1 MADKPSSL
9 PQKISAVLS
18 AAVLTGILS
27 FGAVG
32 SLINGGWHQD
42 ITKTLPLRT
51 ELLSLHHRITLSVGK
66 ESIGSVYVTNDR
78 MFRQHLSY
86 DTDAVTRSV
95 NAVNAYAV
103 KQNVPVYWMM
113 VPTAAGIYADT
124 LPEYSPRANEQTMLL
139 AAAAQCNEYITQIDV
154 YHWLYAM
161 RDAYIYYRTDE
172 RWTTFGAFCAYK
184 TAIRKLGFANIGYD
198 RFTIEHAVNEFYGSF
213 AKETLYH
220 GMKADVVDLYHCEN
234 ETPITKI
241 TAIDAEGNAFP
252 LDSLYQRSLLS
263 DPETARTAAY
273 ELFAAETTPVLQIKT
288 AVNNT
293 KKLLVLTDSYGA
305 CMIPFLTQHYSG
317 LTVVNL
323 SLTHDMDWQAHIGQD
338 HSQIL
343 VISSADTL
351 TDPEGFSALS

>member
-1 MADKPSSL
+1 MADNSASV

-18 AAVLTGILS
+18 AVVLIGTLS
-27 FGAVG
+27 VGAVG
-32 SLINGGWHQD
+32 SLIGGGWHQD
-42 ITKTLPLRT
+42 IAQTVPMRT
-51 ELLSLHHRITLSVGK
+51 ELLSLHHRIALSVGK
-66 ESIGSVYVTNDR
+66 ESIGSVYITQER

-103 KQNVPVYWMM
+103 RQNVPVYWVM

-124 LPEYSPRANEQTMLL
+124 LSEYAPRASEQAMLL
-139 AAAAQCNEYITQIDV
+139 AAAAQLNEYVTPIDV

-184 TAIRKLGFANIGYD
+184 TVIRKLGFANIGYD
-198 RFTIEHAVNEFYGSF
+198 RFTIEHAVNEYYGSF
-213 AKETLYH
+213 AKETLYD
-220 GMKADVVDLYHCEN
+220 GVKADVVDLYHCEN
-234 ETPITKI
+234 ETPITKLLAMD
-241 TAIDAEGNAFP
+241 TNGNTTTP
-252 LDSLYQRSLLS
+252 DSLYQRSLLS
-263 DPETARTAAY
+263 DPEMARTAAY
-273 ELFAAETTPVLQIKT
+273 ELFLAETTPILQIKT

-293 KKLLVLTDSYGA
+293 KELLVLTDSYGA

-323 SLTHDMDWQAHIGQD
+323 SLTHDMDWQAKIDHT

-351 TDPEGFSALS
+351 ADAEGFSALR